1 MDVTTCHALLWLQ
14 TCLLHGSLTSQPALG
29 KLLST
34 RNLGNLKGVLFVS
47 IRSIAGK
54 FNLPCLKQKKCS
66 RKPEARH
73 VLMRAFYGD
82 VRE

>member
-1 MDVTTCHALLWLQ
+1 MPRAAVAPDVLAAWQPHFP
-14 TCLLHGSLTSQPALG
+14 TSSGQAAQHEEFG
-29 KLLST
+29 K
-34 RNLGNLKGVLFVS
+34 KGILFVS

-73 VLMRAFYGD
+73 GLMRAFYGD